1 MRRNGNANN
10 SKGQAQPPK
19 QARPVGG
26 HRPPVTARG
35 RAIAEEARRRRAEG
49 RF

>member
-1 MRRNGNANN
+1 MRNRSNANH
-10 SKGQAQPPK
+10 SKSQQPPK

-35 RAIAEEARRRRAEG
+35 RAVVEDARRRRAEG

>member
-1 MRRNGNANN
+1 MRRNSNPHN

-19 QARPVGG
+19 SRPVGG
-26 HRPPVTARG
+26 HRPAVTARG